1 MAFKSLFEKDE
12 FIPGHQNQ
20 KRSNIMLRQKRAKIM
35 ILQILHVN
43 NDPRR
48 MKNEKCDDD
57 VEENQEQVQL
67 LLHLLFGAKSLNL
80 DLIGR

>member
-1 MAFKSLFEKDE
+1 
-12 FIPGHQNQ
+12 
-20 KRSNIMLRQKRAKIM
+20 MLRQKRAKIM

-57 VEENQEQVQL
+57 VEENQVQVQL

-80 DLIGR
+80 D